1 MVLYRTVWANKNAAD
16 QLSRLNAS
24 DVDFLQGNT
33 AGKWCIYPP
42 HGRRNASE
50 TGGLSASRSDTRSGV
65 LLRADLPADFL
76 IGDKLP
82 EFVRIGGERYHQL
95 LLFES
100 SEADWSESWVVHDDG
115 NPEDGGHV
123 ILCPRQT
130 PGSDATE
137 LDAFDVEDAHCEDID
152 EMQADGSIVSGCSS
166 ICKSARPKVL
176 AKRQRAGI
184 WRLCGIAQLK
194 RPAPLWGYFFDWHD
208 LTLRSVVYALRLAE
222 SDECADYALS
232 ALWATNTLYKAIM
245 DYYDCYDLVDGHV
258 RAINGNAVL
267 YSSLDVAKAA
277 YLVQVICRCLQAVEA
292 DDKEID
298 RSIAARIAAPIVQG
312 WLLPIPTDSDADVDF
327 PSEMPHNA
335 AAEVSDVT
343 YVDTVCGRIRVRHD
357 EEVEEKEPEH
367 DVVVTLSAFL

>member
-1 MVLYRTVWANKNAAD
+1 
-16 QLSRLNAS
+16 
-24 DVDFLQGNT
+24 
-33 AGKWCIYPP
+33 
-42 HGRRNASE
+42 
-50 TGGLSASRSDTRSGV
+50 
-65 LLRADLPADFL
+65 
-76 IGDKLP
+76 
-82 EFVRIGGERYHQL
+82 
-95 LLFES
+95 
-100 SEADWSESWVVHDDG
+100 
-115 NPEDGGHV
+115 
-123 ILCPRQT
+123 
-130 PGSDATE
+130 
-137 LDAFDVEDAHCEDID
+137 
-152 EMQADGSIVSGCSS
+152 MQADGSIVSGCSS

-357 EEVEEKEPEH
+357 EEVEKKEPEH